1 MRMTRGMVLAAAV
14 SAVLLASAG
23 ADAKAGKN
31 RNANASQAPQ
41 SAAVCDGSGPGP
53 MGRGMFGAG
62 GPSGSPGILDNFD
75 SIDTDKSGSLSKAE
89 LTAWF
94 EQRQEQARLELQER
108 VKKADT
114 DGNGLL
120 TREEAK
126 LGLPH
131 LYEHFEFVDANGD
144 GSISL
149 AELEQL
155 RDRDQLRLRI
165 QDRVKT
171 ADKDGDG
178 KLNLAEV
185 QAAFPG
191 LAPRFAALDKDGD
204 GFLTLED
211 FGRFMGPH

>member
-1 MRMTRGMVLAAAV
+1 MSAA
-14 SAVLLASAG
+14 
-23 ADAKAGKN
+23 
-31 RNANASQAPQ
+31 QATQ
-41 SAAVCDGSGPGP
+41 AAAVCDGSGPGP

-62 GPSGSPGILDNFD
+62 GPGGSPGILDNFD
-75 SIDTDKSGSLSKAE
+75 AIDADKSGSLSKEE
-89 LTAWF
+89 LTTWF
-94 EQRQEQARLELQER
+94 EQRQEQFRLEMQER

-165 QDRVKT
+165 QDRVKA

-204 GFLTLED
+204 GFLTVED
-211 FGRFMGPH
+211 FAK

>member
-1 MRMTRGMVLAAAV
+1 MLAAAV
-14 SAVLLASAG
+14 STVLLASAG

-31 RNANASQAPQ
+31 RNANASQAAQ
-41 SAAVCDGSGPGP
+41 SAAVCDGSGSGP
-53 MGRGMFGAG
+53 MGRGTFGRG
-62 GPSGSPGILDNFD
+62 GPAGQPGILDNFD
-75 SIDTDKSGSLSKAE
+75 AIDADKSGSLSKAE

-94 EQRQEQARLELQER
+94 ERRQEQVRLEMQAR
-108 VKKADT
+108 VKAADT
-114 DGNGLL
+114 NGDGQL

-144 GSISL
+144 GAVTL

-155 RDRDQLRLRI
+155 RDRDQMRLRV
-165 QDRVKT
+165 QDRVKA

-204 GFLTLED
+204 GFLTVED

>member
-1 MRMTRGMVLAAAV
+1 MRLTRGMVLAAAV

-31 RNANASQAPQ
+31 RNMGAAQATQ

-62 GPSGSPGILDNFD
+62 GPGGSPGILENFD
-75 SIDTDKSGSLSKAE
+75 AIDADKSGSLSKEE
-89 LTAWF
+89 LTTWF
-94 EQRQEQARLELQER
+94 EQRREQFRLEMQER
-108 VKKADT
+108 VKAADT

-120 TREEAK
+120 TRDEAK

-144 GSISL
+144 GSVSL

-155 RDRDQLRLRI
+155 RDRDQLRQRI
-165 QDRVKT
+165 QDRVKA
-171 ADKDGDG
+171 ADKDQDG

-204 GFLTLED
+204 GFLTVED

>member
-1 MRMTRGMVLAAAV
+1 MVLAAAV

-31 RNANASQAPQ
+31 RNMGAAQATQ

-62 GPSGSPGILDNFD
+62 GPGGSPGILENFD
-75 SIDTDKSGSLSKAE
+75 AIDADKSGSLSKEE
-89 LTAWF
+89 LTTWF
-94 EQRQEQARLELQER
+94 EQRREQFRLEMQER
-108 VKKADT
+108 VKAADT

-120 TREEAK
+120 TRDEAR

-144 GSISL
+144 GSVSL

-155 RDRDQLRLRI
+155 RDRDQLRQRI
-165 QDRVKT
+165 QDRVKA
-171 ADKDGDG
+171 ADKDQDG

-204 GFLTLED
+204 GFLTVED

>member
-1 MRMTRGMVLAAAV
+1 MVLAAAV
-14 SAVLLASAG
+14 SAALLASAG

-31 RNANASQAPQ
+31 RNMVAAQATQ

-53 MGRGMFGAG
+53 MGRGMSGAG
-62 GPSGSPGILDNFD
+62 GPGGSPGILDNFD
-75 SIDTDKSGSLSKAE
+75 VIDADKSGSLSKEE
-89 LTAWF
+89 LSTWF
-94 EQRQEQARLELQER
+94 EQRREQFRLEMQER

-120 TREEAK
+120 TREEAM

-165 QDRVKT
+165 QDRVKA
-171 ADKDGDG
+171 ADKDQDG

-204 GFLTLED
+204 GFLTVED